1 MEGNITHVQGMSLVR
16 NYASLTKV
24 NDCPRWLTLGNQL
37 GTDQIC
43 EPDLLARIKGR

>member
-1 MEGNITHVQGMSLVR
+1 MQMI
-16 NYASLTKV
+16 LTDACPTKA

-43 EPDLLARIKGR
+43 EPDLLTRIRAR